1 MNKNR
6 LIGFILRMISLVL
19 LGLMAYGN
27 SVGLFPPWASIP
39 MLIVSFALFFVST
52 KMMR

>member
-1 MNKNR
+1 MNNKFV
-6 LIGFILRMISLVL
+6 GFILRMVSLVL

-27 SVGLFPPWASIP
+27 SVGLFPAWAPIP

-52 KMMR
+52 TMMR